1 MKVRHD
7 MIVCYIVRPAER
19 AGSYEFL
26 QLRRVPSD
34 FMGGTWQTVSGRIE
48 ENEKAWEAA
57 LRELKEEAGLT
68 PIEFY
73 QLDYVETFYIAK
85 DDTLWQ
91 RPGFCAI
98 VGRDQ
103 VVTLNEEH
111 DDFRWVLRKE
121 VDESFMW
128 PGERAAIGELCREI
142 LDDGRSKPFLRIDL
156 PRPA

>member
-1 MKVRHD
+1 MIVRHD
-7 MIVCYIVRPAER
+7 MIVCYIVRPDESLA
-19 AGSYEFL
+19 SHEFL
-26 QLRRVPSD
+26 QLRRVPGD

-48 ENEKAWEAA
+48 EGEKAWQAA

-73 QLDYVETFYIAK
+73 QLDYVETFYIAA

-98 VGRDQ
+98 VERDEA
-103 VVTLNEEH
+103 VKLNEEH
-111 DDFRWVLRKE
+111 DDFRWVAREK

-142 LDDGRSKPFLRIDL
+142 LDNGRAKPYLRIAL
-156 PRPA
+156 PPAP